1 MEICELLRMYGKH
14 PLLQK
19 SDNWIKSGKG
29 KHLLIQGLNGS
40 SKALWQAS
48 TYLHSKRSLLAVAD
62 DAEEAAYL
70 FNDLRTLLSEE
81 DVFLFPASYKS
92 KSRNRQADAA
102 NEINRTE
109 TLNRLANNDIPCI
122 IVSYPEA
129 IMEKV
134 VDKNDFQEST
144 LSLRVD
150 MHISTE
156 DVQKKLLDFGFNRVD
171 FVYEPGQFAIRGS
184 IIDIFSYACENPYRI
199 DFFGDD
205 IESIRLFDIET
216 QLSTEKKNEIEI
228 IPDLFKQQAK
238 ERTFFFSYLAS
249 NCLYMFNDLAY
260 TCGKIDQL
268 YTGLS
273 VDGEEGNY
281 IESNELLAFITT
293 KQTIELSSK
302 SYYNDYSV
310 VSFNTSYQPLFHKN
324 FELIGQALMKAQ
336 NDGYGIYLLSDS
348 KKQTDRIASIF
359 EDKGED
365 IRFTPVDKTLHEGFM
380 DHDLLLCCYTDHQL
394 FERYHK
400 VQLKTDN
407 ARRGKVILTL
417 KELNQFKIGDYLV
430 HIDHGVG
437 KFGGLV
443 RTNING
449 KMQEMV
455 KLIYKDDDIIF
466 VSIHSLHRISKYK
479 GKEGEPPR
487 INKLGSGAWERLKER
502 TKSKVKDIARDLI
515 QLYAKRKAEK
525 GFRFSPDGYLQHEL
539 EASFLYEDTPDQ
551 VKATAD
557 FKKDMESDTPM
568 DRLVCGDV
576 GFGKTEI
583 AMRAAFKA
591 ATDGKQVA
599 VLVPTTVLA
608 LQHYH
613 SFKERFKDMP
623 CTVEYLSRAR
633 NPKET
638 KEIVKRLEEGKI
650 DIIIGTHKLVGKS
663 IKFKDLGLLI
673 IDEEQKFGVA
683 VKEKLKQ
690 LKVNVDTMTLT
701 ATPIPRTLQFS
712 LMGARDLSIINTPP
726 PNRYPVQTELI
737 CNTDEDI
744 IQEAIELE
752 MNRNGQVFIINNRIH
767 NLEAV
772 KNMVQRL
779 VPECRIAIGHGQM
792 KPEELETILTDF
804 VNYEYDVLIAT
815 AIIESGID
823 MPNVNT
829 ILINNAQNFGLSD
842 LHQLR
847 GRVGRSNRK
856 AYCYL
861 ITPEMSLLTPEAR
874 RRLQAI
880 ETFSDLGSGFNI
892 AMQDLDI
899 RGAGNMLGAEQS
911 GFIADLG
918 YETYQKI
925 LNEAVTELKE
935 EEFSDLYKEELED
948 TGNNTFYV
956 SDCVLESDL
965 ELCFPAEYIENVSE
979 RISLYQELDNLNNE
993 SELETFKGKLI
1004 DRFGAIPAAGEDL
1017 MQALRLRWIAQRLGI
1032 EKLVLKGGK
1041 MSAFLVSNMNS
1052 SYYQSDTFGKL
1063 LRYAVNHP
1071 RQCQLREQN
1080 DKRSIVISNV
1090 DSVNKAWNILS
1101 EIEHEKN
1108 T

>member
-29 KHLLIQGLNGS
+29 EHLLVQGLNGS
-40 SKALWQAS
+40 SKAIWQAS
-48 TYLHSKRSLLAVAD
+48 TYLHSKRPLLTVAD

-81 DVFLFPASYKS
+81 DVYLFPASYKS

-109 TLNRLANNDIPCI
+109 TLNRLANNKIPCI

-144 LSLRVD
+144 LALRVD

-156 DVQKKLLDFGFNRVD
+156 DIQKRLFDFGFNRVD

-184 IIDIFSYACENPYRI
+184 IIDIFSYSCENPYRI

-228 IPDLFKQQAK
+228 IPDLFKQLAK
-238 ERTFFFSYLAS
+238 ERTFFFSYLAP
-249 NCLYMFNDLAY
+249 NCLYLFNDLTY

-268 YTGLS
+268 YTGLAL
-273 VDGEEGNY
+273 DGVEGNY
-281 IESNELLAFITT
+281 IESSELLAFITS

-302 SYYNDYSV
+302 SCYNDYSV
-310 VSFNTSYQPLFHKN
+310 VTFNTSFQPLFHKN
-324 FELIGQALMKAQ
+324 FDLIGQALMKAQ

-466 VSIHSLHRISKYK
+466 VSIHSLHRIAKYK

-591 ATDGKQVA
+591 ATDGKQVNTSVA
-599 VLVPTTVLA
+599 
-608 LQHYH
+608 
-613 SFKERFKDMP
+613 
-623 CTVEYLSRAR
+623 
-633 NPKET
+633 PKAP
-638 KEIVKRLEEGKI
+638 KRLRRLSNVWKKE
-650 DIIIGTHKLVGKS
+650 KS
-663 IKFKDLGLLI
+663 ILSSAPTSWL
-673 IDEEQKFGVA
+673 
-683 VKEKLKQ
+683 
-690 LKVNVDTMTLT
+690 
-701 ATPIPRTLQFS
+701 
-712 LMGARDLSIINTPP
+712 AR
-726 PNRYPVQTELI
+726 
-737 CNTDEDI
+737 
-744 IQEAIELE
+744 
-752 MNRNGQVFIINNRIH
+752 
-767 NLEAV
+767 
-772 KNMVQRL
+772 
-779 VPECRIAIGHGQM
+779 
-792 KPEELETILTDF
+792 
-804 VNYEYDVLIAT
+804 
-815 AIIESGID
+815 
-823 MPNVNT
+823 
-829 ILINNAQNFGLSD
+829 
-842 LHQLR
+842 
-847 GRVGRSNRK
+847 
-856 AYCYL
+856 
-861 ITPEMSLLTPEAR
+861 
-874 RRLQAI
+874 
-880 ETFSDLGSGFNI
+880 
-892 AMQDLDI
+892 
-899 RGAGNMLGAEQS
+899 
-911 GFIADLG
+911 
-918 YETYQKI
+918 
-925 LNEAVTELKE
+925 
-935 EEFSDLYKEELED
+935 
-948 TGNNTFYV
+948 
-956 SDCVLESDL
+956 
-965 ELCFPAEYIENVSE
+965 
-979 RISLYQELDNLNNE
+979 
-993 SELETFKGKLI
+993 
-1004 DRFGAIPAAGEDL
+1004 
-1017 MQALRLRWIAQRLGI
+1017 
-1032 EKLVLKGGK
+1032 
-1041 MSAFLVSNMNS
+1041 VSNS
-1052 SYYQSDTFGKL
+1052 KIWD
-1063 LRYAVNHP
+1063 
-1071 RQCQLREQN
+1071 C
-1080 DKRSIVISNV
+1080 
-1090 DSVNKAWNILS
+1090 
-1101 EIEHEKN
+1101 
-1108 T
+1108 